1 MYDIDTKRGREV
13 VGIGA
18 WVFAVLF
25 LLAFFALVMALVLLP

>member
-1 MYDIDTKRGREV
+1 MHDVDTERSREV
-13 VGIGA
+13 IGIGA